1 MKTGYECR
9 VPGGGGRLLRACPA
23 LFNAVL
29 IGTLWVAACASA
41 QEKGMEM
48 SGFRV
53 PEYDD
58 KGTMTAQLFGRHAE
72 VGADNEVRIDRL
84 RIEFYQDGAKFATV
98 ESPFCFYN
106 SQKRVARSDA
116 MVTAVA
122 DKIKVEGRGFEW
134 DSATHSVRIFN
145 EVHVVM
151 ENAGRLKS
159 PVYSRDT
166 ATTGGVVTITSKEL
180 FLDYMVKMVQFE
192 KNVCVLND
200 DGTEMH
206 CEKLKIPLGEGR
218 GDEFFLTPKITEP
231 GAE

>member
-1 MKTGYECR
+1 
-9 VPGGGGRLLRACPA
+9 
-23 LFNAVL
+23 
-29 IGTLWVAACASA
+29 
-41 QEKGMEM
+41 
-48 SGFRV
+48 V

-106 SQKRVARSDA
+106 SLTRKAQSDA
-116 MVTAVA
+116 PVTAVA
-122 DKIKVEGRGFEW
+122 DKIKMEGRGFEW

-145 EVHVVM
+145 EVHVVV
-151 ENAGRLKS
+151 ENAGKVTGSILS
-159 PVYSRDT
+159 SEA

-180 FLDYMVKMVQFE
+180 FLDYTVKMVQFE
-192 KNVCVLND
+192 KEVRVVND

-218 GDEFFLTPKITEP
+218 GDQFFSTTKITEP

>member
-1 MKTGYECR
+1 MKTGYEWR

-23 LFNAVL
+23 LFNAVA
-29 IGTLWVAACASA
+29 IGALLVAACAPA

-106 SQKRVARSDA
+106 SQTRKAQSDA
-116 MVTAVA
+116 PVTAVA
-122 DKIKVEGRGFEW
+122 DKIKMEGRGFEW

-145 EVHVVM
+145 EVHVVV
-151 ENAGRLKS
+151 ENAGKVTGSILS
-159 PVYSRDT
+159 SEA

-180 FLDYMVKMVQFE
+180 FLDYTAKMVQFE
-192 KNVCVLND
+192 KEVRVLND
-200 DGTEMH
+200 DGTEMR

-218 GDEFFLTPKITEP
+218 GAEFFSTTKITEP